1 VAFEQRL
8 RDLSLTLDQLKD
20 SIERG
25 LRTLNQR
32 KETYEIQQS
41 ALAVANSRVEA
52 ALANLEAGRA
62 EIREL
67 VEAQDAQI
75 NAQNAVTSALVG
87 YQDARLELMLQIGL
101 LDTGMEKFW
110 LRDHVATQLQ
120 VGTTTSRQS
129 P

>member
-1 VAFEQRL
+1 MGATLDLPFDRHAERNSYRRQLVTFEQRL

-32 KETYEIQQS
+32 KESYEIQTN
-41 ALAVANSRVEA
+41 ALAVANTRVEA
-52 ALANLEAGRA
+52 AVANLEAGRA

-75 NAQNAVTSALVG
+75 NAQNAVHLGDRRISGCA
-87 YQDARLELMLQIGL
+87 A
-101 LDTGMEKFW
+101 
-110 LRDHVATQLQ
+110 
-120 VGTTTSRQS
+120 
-129 P
+129 